1 MKILAIRLKNLTSIE
16 GTVEVD
22 FTSEPLRSAG
32 IFAISGPTGAGK
44 STLLDALCLALY
56 DKAPRFASSV
66 ENISLADVGD
76 NQINQADVRNLL
88 RRGTSDGYA
97 EVDFLGI
104 DGHRYR
110 SRWSVRRTRNK
121 VSGSLQAQVMQVS
134 DLDTEKEFQGTKR
147 ELLNQLTE
155 LVGLNYE
162 QFTRTVLLAQN
173 DFATFLKSKGAA
185 KAELLEKLTGT
196 AVYSRISQE
205 IYSRSKTLQAEVDL
219 IRGKMNA
226 IELMSEEDFLALQ
239 KEKEEWMQQREAGGR
254 RLTVLNEQWQV
265 VRSLQ
270 AQEELL
276 ARKQQEE
283 QQEKERSGQL
293 AQQLASQ
300 EEGWTHFKQQCE
312 AIQPDLQK
320 ARALDVQI
328 QSRQTDYGQ
337 AQLRWKEAAAQ
348 VAEQEKKLRAA
359 HEASRASYESLVRLL
374 NWAAADEVLSMEQV
388 ADFLRR
394 DEADLKDKEQANEVR
409 RQQLEAFAYP
419 SLVEEQGRCREE
431 KKRLQTIAQL
441 TKDEQATVAEC
452 QRLGKEAAVCEQ
464 RLAEHRATLETVK
477 RVYDNARM
485 AVGKDVK
492 ALRGQLQEGEAC
504 PVCGSVQHPYA
515 SLHEGIDTLFRQLEQ
530 EFTSASETYQQTNN
544 QFITVQRDWAH
555 HQQEEQRLRA
565 LLQQLWVENVQQG
578 GLSQP
583 VSEAASE
590 AEQPDSGLAEYI
602 HGRMEVIDSRLQ
614 ELSRLLQAYQRLYED
629 WQRADAAVKQ
639 QRMRCEQLRM
649 YASRYQLEVQ
659 KLSAGE
665 EQRVLLQQALSK
677 EQTRFREVEQALQVL
692 QQERSALLRGKSVE
706 DAERAM
712 KKKENELAA
721 ELERVRKAVEVL
733 SQRQAGLQGEIKQI
747 ASVVEELRE
756 KTRSISFPL
765 CNSSLVEGAASSE
778 LASVLRQSASS
789 VDASQQSAFSV
800 DVFSSVDASSSA
812 ASSTEIPLAVL
823 ADSLSSAIAQQ
834 EADNRHTEQ
843 RLSAIEVRLLQQQK
857 NQELM
862 AQVARELE
870 GKQRVAEQWAKLNKL
885 LGSADG
891 AKFKVIA
898 QSYTLNHLLRHANRH
913 LSYLSKRY
921 KLQQV
926 PGTLALQVIDCDMCD
941 EVRTVYSLSGGESF
955 LISLALALGL
965 SSLSSNNLKVESLFI
980 DEGFG
985 SLDADSLRT
994 AMEALEQLQM
1004 QGRKVGVISHV
1015 QEMSERISVQVQV
1028 HKKINGKSVLTV
1040 VG

>member
-348 VAEQEKKLRAA
+348 VAEQEKKLRAV
-359 HEASRASYESLVRLL
+359 HEVSRASYESLVRLL

-394 DEADLKDKEQANEVR
+394 DEADLKDKEQANEAR
-409 RQQLEAFAYP
+409 RHQLEAFAYP

-544 QFITVQRDWAH
+544 QFITLQRDWAH

-590 AEQPDSGLAEYI
+590 AEQADSGLAEHI

-677 EQTRFREVEQALQVL
+677 EQTRFREVEQALQAL

-712 KKKENELAA
+712 KKKEDELAA

-733 SQRQAGLQGEIKQI
+733 RQRQAGLQGEIKQI

-765 CNSSLVEGAASSE
+765 CNSSLVEVAASSE
-778 LASVLRQSASS
+778 LASASS
-789 VDASQQSAFSV
+789 VDVSQQS
-800 DVFSSVDASSSA
+800 ASSSA
-812 ASSTEIPLAVL
+812 ASSTETPLAVL
-823 ADSLSSAIAQQ
+823 ADSLSTAIAQQ